1 MSTYQKQSTTES
13 VKGKLPAPGSGIEI
27 KKAICSI
34 CNPIPHCGIDAY
46 VKDGVIIKVE
56 GARENPHNAGTLC
69 AKGAASRQYAYHKDH
84 ILSPLVRKG
93 SRGSGDFEA
102 VSWDEAFDLTADRV
116 ERIRRDSGPE
126 SIVFYAGYPK
136 WMRPFLKRFAHSFGS
151 PNYCT
156 ESSTC
161 SAAASMAA
169 RLNYGV
175 MGRPQFSK
183 AKCLLVW
190 SNNPFYSNTAAVRKL
205 VEARER
211 GLKIIEV
218 GPLVTPLT
226 AHADIHLRMR
236 PGTSGALALGMG
248 NVIIEED
255 IYDRKFVEN
264 WTIGFDEFRSYVKQ
278 FTPSFTE
285 EITGVSAG
293 LMQKAARV
301 YAKAKPAGLLTG
313 ANATVYHTNGVQNH
327 RALTALVGLTG
338 NFDQEGGNY
347 VVPPGYLYVPSGVV
361 TRQDEFEQS
370 RPWEEM
376 APRVGQDLY
385 PVWCKMVPQG
395 QAIHVPFQI
404 KSGRPY
410 PIRAMIGFGVNHRM
424 WPGPDFMAESLRML
438 DFFLDVDIFMT
449 DTARMADVVLPACT
463 SFERSEHKFY
473 PERYVIWTSPVI
485 EPLGE
490 SRSDTDIIF
499 ELASRLTPHDPLL
512 REGYEACI
520 DWILEPAGLSVA
532 ELKKYPAGYSLKDV
546 RKPEYRKY
554 EKGGFPT
561 PSGKMEFTSSIL
573 KEAGLDPLPLYEEPK
588 YSPRSTPELSKD
600 FPLILTSGARLP
612 MFIHSRTFRLPWA
625 RSLRPDPMLDIN
637 PKDAAQRGIK
647 QGDWVSLSAPRGS
660 INVRANLTQI
670 VPLQYAGRLKT
681 AMVRRLDWCD
691 YLRDHEE
698 MPEAPELD
706 RILARF
712 YLW

>member
-385 PVWCKMVPQG
+385 PVWC
-395 QAIHVPFQI
+395 
-404 KSGRPY
+404 
-410 PIRAMIGFGVNHRM
+410 
-424 WPGPDFMAESLRML
+424 
-438 DFFLDVDIFMT
+438 
-449 DTARMADVVLPACT
+449 
-463 SFERSEHKFY
+463 
-473 PERYVIWTSPVI
+473 
-485 EPLGE
+485 
-490 SRSDTDIIF
+490 
-499 ELASRLTPHDPLL
+499 
-512 REGYEACI
+512 
-520 DWILEPAGLSVA
+520 
-532 ELKKYPAGYSLKDV
+532 
-546 RKPEYRKY
+546 
-554 EKGGFPT
+554 
-561 PSGKMEFTSSIL
+561 
-573 KEAGLDPLPLYEEPK
+573 
-588 YSPRSTPELSKD
+588 
-600 FPLILTSGARLP
+600 
-612 MFIHSRTFRLPWA
+612 
-625 RSLRPDPMLDIN
+625 
-637 PKDAAQRGIK
+637 
-647 QGDWVSLSAPRGS
+647 
-660 INVRANLTQI
+660 
-670 VPLQYAGRLKT
+670 
-681 AMVRRLDWCD
+681 
-691 YLRDHEE
+691 
-698 MPEAPELD
+698 
-706 RILARF
+706 
-712 YLW
+712 